1 MQNNNTLE
9 RLISIE
15 TETTV
20 IKSLFDKYTWSPHI
34 RMLLLKKL
42 KKINI
47 EMYKAF
53 LSQLS
58 FYISNREVLFY
69 FDNELAKN
77 EETFE
82 NEETSKQKKKL
93 FDANKEK
100 IERFIEIE
108 PKIKLNPEKVIKGD
122 LSEESTKDKLEI
134 VSETLAKIY
143 VSQNK
148 KSKAIEIYKKLI
160 VKYPEKI
167 IYFANQI
174 ELLEKED

>member
-1 MQNNNTLE
+1 MDNKNTLE

-15 TETTV
+15 AETTV
-20 IKSLFDKYTWSPHI
+20 IKNLFDKYRWSPHI

-42 KKINI
+42 KKINL
-47 EMYKAF
+47 ELYNGF
-53 LSQLS
+53 LSQLA
-58 FYISNREVLFY
+58 FHIPNREVLF
-69 FDNELAKN
+69 NLENAQEKV
-77 EETFE
+77 EETYE
-82 NEETSKQKKKL
+82 KRESTEQKKKL
-93 FDANKEK
+93 LDSNKEK
-100 IERFIEIE
+100 IERFIEVE

-134 VSETLAKIY
+134 VTETLAKIY